1 MTRVYDRIPNTPDPK
16 DWQVRTLLGQIQLP
30 KIAAADPLADVDAAL
45 TALIARAYVSKWVKA
60 WAEAVT
66 AYLHGAKPAPAPTPV
81 PTPPPPAPG
90 PSAKAVQWKTRWQ
103 LDQGQTGH
111 CVGFGWADRI
121 NALEANDPDAATF
134 QGFTN
139 DDAHKIYY
147 EAKVIDGEAGQENGS
162 STRSGAKAVKA
173 RGLIASYAF
182 ATTTGEITLWVTSR
196 GPVVVGTD
204 WYEGME
210 NPDARGLVRISG
222 AVLGGHEWL
231 IVGYDPAAVGGPEY
245 ICQNSWGDS
254 WGVHGLFRIKVA
266 DFAQL
271 LAAAGD
277 ACVVVEGA

>member
-1 MTRVYDRIPNTPDPK
+1 MTRTYDRVPNKPDPQ

-30 KIAAADPLADVDAAL
+30 KIAAVDPLADVDAAL
-45 TALIARAYVSKWVKA
+45 AAMVARAYVSKWVKA

-66 AYLHGAKPAPAPTPV
+66 AYLHGKAPTPV
-81 PTPPPPAPG
+81 PGPPPAPG
-90 PSAKAVQWKTRWQ
+90 PQGKAVQWKTRWQ

-121 NALEANDPDAATF
+121 NALEANDPDAVTF
-134 QGFTN
+134 KGFTN

-147 EAKVIDGEAGQENGS
+147 EAVAFDGTPGSEAGT
-162 STRSGAKAVKA
+162 STRNGAKAVKA

-182 ATTTGEITLWVTSR
+182 ATTTAEITLWVTTR

-210 NPDARGLVRISG
+210 NPDARGLVRVGG

-245 ICQNSWGDS
+245 ICQNSWGDQ
-254 WGVHGLFRIKVA
+254 WGDHGLFRIKVA

-271 LAAAGD
+271 LASQGD
-277 ACVVVEGA
+277 ACVVVEAA